1 MKRYVIVGMGA
12 AGIAAAETIKHQD
25 PAAEIIVISAE
36 KEGYYSRPALAY
48 YLSNELTKNSLYPF
62 TKSDFAKLKIQISH
76 NHVVRIY
83 PDTHRIMFKNGKY
96 MSYERLL
103 LAPGARAN
111 RPQIKGVDLK
121 GVIYLDS
128 FAQTKKIIRMA
139 KRGKNVVVVGGG
151 ITALEIVEGLR
162 ARKMKVHFFLR
173 GNLYWNRVLD
183 PTESEIILSRLKHDG
198 VIIHKNT
205 EVAEITGKREAVSQ
219 VITNTGD
226 LIPVDMVAFAI
237 GITPRTQ
244 LAISSGLDTQRGI
257 RVNQYMETNQEL
269 IYAAGDAAE
278 IFDPETSSW
287 TVDSLWHIARQQGVI
302 AGLNMAGR
310 KKPYVRRIPINVTRL
325 AGLTTTII
333 GQVGNSA
340 PDDECT
346 IVRGESETW
355 QLLPDAVVCQN
366 NFEVNRLR
374 IMVGAEKILGAILI
388 GDQSLS
394 LALEELIT
402 QNIDITPIRD
412 HLLTPG
418 LNLGEILINYWKDRK
433 ESHAV

>member
-1 MKRYVIVGMGA
+1 MKRYVIVGMGP
-12 AGIAAAETIKHQD
+12 AGIAAAETIRHQD

-48 YLSNELTKNSLYPF
+48 YLSKELNKNSLYPF
-62 TKSDFAKLKIQISH
+62 TKSDFTKLNIQISH
-76 NHVVRIY
+76 NYVVNIY
-83 PDTHRIMFKNGKY
+83 PDTHRIMFKNGKF

-111 RPQIKGVDLK
+111 RPQIEGVDLK

-128 FAQTKKIIRMA
+128 FAQTKKIIRMTR
-139 KRGKNVVVVGGG
+139 RGKTAVVVGGG

-162 ARKMKVHFFLR
+162 ARKMNVHFFLR

-183 PTESEIILSRLKHDG
+183 PTESEIILNRLKHDG
-198 VIIHKNT
+198 VIIHENT
-205 EVAEITGKREAVSQ
+205 EVVEITRKKEKVSQ
-219 VITNTGD
+219 VKTNTGD
-226 LIPVDMVAFAI
+226 VIPVDLVAFAI

-257 RVNQYMETNQEL
+257 SVNQYMETSQES

-278 IFDPETSSW
+278 IFDPDTSSW
-287 TVDSLWHIARQQGVI
+287 IVDSLWHIARQQGVI
-302 AGLNMAGR
+302 AGLNMAGIN
-310 KKPYVRRIPINVTRL
+310 KPYIRRIPVNVTRL

-333 GQVGNSA
+333 GRVGNSV

-355 QLLPDAVVCQN
+355 QLLPDAVACQN

-374 IMVGAEKILGAILI
+374 IMLGTETILGAILI

-402 QNIDITPIRD
+402 QKIDITPIRD
-412 HLLTPG
+412 HLLSPG
-418 LNLGEILINYWKDRK
+418 VNLGEVLINYWENRK
-433 ESHAV
+433 EPHAV